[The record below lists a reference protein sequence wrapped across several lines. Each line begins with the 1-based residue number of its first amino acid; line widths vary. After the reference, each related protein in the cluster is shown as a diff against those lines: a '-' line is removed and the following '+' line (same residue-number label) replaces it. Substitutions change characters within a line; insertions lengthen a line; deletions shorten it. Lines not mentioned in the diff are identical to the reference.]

1 MLSSSA
7 NVLRISVNV
16 FKQELSKIRNSWK
29 AENGNA
35 DALFNLGLCYANG
48 KGLDPE
54 DAVQAVEYYRQ
65 AAAKGHAEA
74 LCQLGFCYD
83 TGKGVAPDAVQAVEF
98 YRQAA
103 AKGHTGA
110 LCLLGF
116 CYDTGKGVAPDAV
129 QAMEYYRQAAA
140 KGYERTQYNLGACYA
155 NGKGVEPPELQ
166 VIPPDPNSHS
176 IAAKS
181 INPNVIIEDA
191 EATSS
196 PDDEI
201 LTEAIL
207 LDFER
212 DLHLALEE
220 PDNMR
225 VAAITV
231 TERIKN
237 VLENRLIE
245 IDSDNVGEIIAT
257 YVEFRKNN
265 PEYSD
270 KLPDFLGIDI
280 DFEDAIKAV
289 FRSETL
295 SDHDHQR
302 LDAIFAALRESQETR
317 LVFRDITI
325 IPEKL
330 EALIS
335 GLKGSEVTELHL
347 WRTNISNDE
356 GEVDRLAKMLVG
368 SKIIKIR
375 GVIATPGLEEVLAAN
390 AAQSDNVAPA
400 AVAPSDEHH
409 QLDDDA
415 DDEKENGLE
424 PALATESASNTDSNG
439 SEETVNEAADIP
451 AATAIDP
458 RYPAAVVVA
467 GQAPN
472 PRAANIEI
480 MAALARQ
487 QGLIQ
492 DLERR
497 IESVEKDRERDYRN
511 LENRQGGSDGSP
523 RKGDEIHSEHVEEL
537 KARLSESYA
546 QEIKLLSSSMFNLKY
561 QLAQLKNQSGQEV
574 EKLKEEIERQRVEQC
589 RQMLDTFVKTHGQK
603 DYEADIERL
612 KKTIADAQELSN
624 GNREAVDKLLAAN
637 GGKANIAVRELELL
651 ADSNPNVSDY
661 MVTFQNKLRDMMNAL
676 FFARHGIGTGKD
688 LFPWDLEEAT
698 SIKDMRSDA
707 LEVAKNTGVSA
718 LKALLEGF
726 PFIAIGTKLLQV
738 CYNAVKLRNA
748 NVDARKILGGIPN
761 MDKLRELSQSLSVL
775 MVEHHMKHSGL
786 KKFFHKEKRGI
797 AARIKGWFSGK
808 DIVGS
813 PAKELAQLDVI
824 KMLRNV
830 LNTNEQEININ
841 SIGTL
846 MLEGVQEYSEDEK
859 KKYRSIIA
867 LSETEVNNYDKAVAE
882 KRDADAELAALYNS
896 CSQSAPVASAAGT
909 TALGTIT
916 LPIASPKT
924 QVPHHVANQAT
935 VTQSSSAQ
943 VNMPYP

>member
-1 MLSSSA
+1 MLSS
-7 NVLRISVNV
+7 VEV

-280 DFEDAIKAV
+280 DFEDAIRAV

-295 SDHDHQR
+295 SEQDHHR

-347 WRTNISNDE
+347 WRTNISNDKE
-356 GEVDRLAKMLVG
+356 EVERLAKMLVG
-368 SKIIKIR
+368 SKIIKVR
-375 GVIATPGLEEVLAAN
+375 GVIATPRLKAVLAAN
-390 AAQSDNVAPA
+390 AAQSDNVVPAVRNNSAP
-400 AVAPSDEHH
+400 V
-409 QLDDDA
+409 
-415 DDEKENGLE
+415 
-424 PALATESASNTDSNG
+424 
-439 SEETVNEAADIP
+439 
-451 AATAIDP
+451 IDP

-480 MAALARQ
+480 MAALTRQ

-497 IESVEKDRERDYRN
+497 IESVEKDQERDYCN

-523 RKGDEIHSEHVEEL
+523 HKGDVIPSEAVEKL
-537 KARLSESYA
+537 KESLYKA
-546 QEIKLLSSSMFNLKY
+546 YEQKATLLNNSMFNLKY

-589 RQMLDTFVKTHGQK
+589 RQMLDTFAKTHGPS
-603 DYEADIERL
+603 YEADIERL
-612 KKTIADAQELSN
+612 KKTVEDAHRLSEFN
-624 GNREAVDKLLAAN
+624 KGAVDKLLAAN
-637 GGKANIAVRELELL
+637 GGKVNIAEHELALL
-651 ADSNPNVSDY
+651 AHSNPNISDY
-661 MVTFQNKLRDMMNAL
+661 MVTFQNTLRDMMNAL
-676 FFARHGIGTGKD
+676 FFARRGIGTGKD
-688 LFPWDLEEAT
+688 LFPWDIEEET
-698 SIKDMRSDA
+698 SVKDMQSDA

-718 LKALLEGF
+718 LKALLESF
-726 PFIAIGTKLLQV
+726 PFIALGTKLLQV

-775 MVEHHMKHSGL
+775 MVEHHRKHSKLEG
-786 KKFFHKEKRGI
+786 FSHKEKRGI
-797 AARIKGWFSGK
+797 TERIKGWFSGK
-808 DIVGS
+808 GIVGS

-841 SIGTL
+841 IIGTL

-867 LSETEVNNYDKAVAE
+867 LSKTEVNNYDKAVAE
-882 KRDADAELAALYNS
+882 KRDADAELAALHNS

-916 LPIASPKT
+916 PPGELHEISKGLLVVVLGIIILPYFAVCIGCFCVFIPAFT
-924 QVPHHVANQAT
+924 FWI
-935 VTQSSSAQ
+935 
-943 VNMPYP
+943 